1 MGFLNRFRSD
11 KHLAQCLQA
20 STLDAPE
27 AGQCL
32 SKLKS
37 ASDSALPKIFSRLSS
52 ADATES
58 VRIREILLRMVDAST
73 LSGFFPGLYSEA
85 HPKVQK
91 ATVAALSTED
101 SYDPGLLLKLF
112 DDQAISKTALL
123 KVLDARKSRL
133 NSLALLRKANTLQPG
148 ERTALFAILE
158 EIADKSIVP
167 ELVSRI
173 TAKDINTRKGIVK
186 LLGHFNIPQARTALL
201 GRLTDDSKQ
210 IRFEA
215 LDALAKS
222 DIEIDLGVLCSLV
235 KDRDYSVQ
243 NRAIDALVR
252 RNDPDTV
259 KHLMGLLKDE
269 SEYVRRGAV
278 EVFNGM
284 EYIDAMEDL
293 LEALRDADWWVR
305 ARAADALAKIG
316 GPRVIK
322 AVIKLLK
329 SDDEYV
335 RRSAVEIL
343 NSTKSEA
350 AIDELM
356 AVLEDSDWWVRER
369 AIDALANI
377 GNKSAI
383 PALLDMMK
391 KDKQAATVVL
401 RAMISLGDETNVS
414 DILPMLKSKEPN
426 IVVEAMHTLAEL
438 VDSNRSE
445 LVTKSIKQRSKLAA
459 EEVQD
464 AATEALNRI
473 EQRLTLD
480 SGEYYD
486 LASSRAGQ
494 KQEEE
499 VRPATREIEIDVKQL
514 KSGDEIS
521 DRYRFIRR
529 IGKGAFSTVLLVKD
543 TVIGEEMILKVLHD
557 KMSADEAMIKRFVR
571 EIQYARKISHPHV
584 IRIYDF
590 LSMGNIYAISMEY
603 FPSLSLSAELK
614 SKEPFDFA
622 RAIKIAADIASGL
635 HAAHLTGVI
644 HRDVKPGNILV
655 DNSDNVKVVDFG
667 ISAAQDGGDTKLT
680 KTGILIG
687 TPRYMAPEQ
696 VLGKPLDA
704 RTDMYSLGVILY
716 EMLTGETAF
725 AGDDNMAVLY
735 RHVHGNIE
743 LAHKANPEI
752 PLPLSN
758 LVMKMMAVK
767 PENRYKDMVEMEEV
781 LRAYKV

>member
-1 MGFLNRFRSD
+1 MGLFNKFRAD

-27 AGQCL
+27 ASQCL

-37 ASDSALPKIFSRLSS
+37 ASDSAIPKIFSRLS
-52 ADATES
+52 AAEGAEA
-58 VRIREILLRMVDAST
+58 VRIREVLKRLIDTNT
-73 LSGFFPGLYSEA
+73 LSSFFPGLYSEA
-85 HPKVQK
+85 HPRVQK
-91 ATVAALSTED
+91 ATVEALSVED

-112 DDQAISKTALL
+112 DDKAISKSALL

-133 NSLALLRKANTLQPG
+133 NSIALLRKTNMLQPG

-158 EIADKSIVP
+158 DIADQSIVP
-167 ELVSRI
+167 ELVNRI
-173 TAKDINTRKGIVK
+173 TAKDINTRRGIVK
-186 LLGHFNIPQARTALL
+186 LLGHFDIPQARSALL

-215 LDALAKS
+215 LDALAKNS
-222 DIEIDLGVLCSLV
+222 IEIDLGILCSLV
-235 KDRDYSVQ
+235 KDKDYSVQ
-243 NRAIDALVR
+243 NRAIDALVK
-252 RNDPDTV
+252 RNDPTTV
-259 KHLMGLLKDE
+259 KHLMDLLKDE

-278 EVFNGM
+278 EVLNGL
-284 EYIDAMEDL
+284 EYPNAIEDL

-329 SDDEYV
+329 SEDEYV

-343 NSTKSEA
+343 NSTRSEA

-377 GNKSAI
+377 GNKSAV

-391 KDKQAATVVL
+391 KDKQAAPVVL
-401 RAMISLGDETNVS
+401 RAMVSLGDETNVS
-414 DILPMLKSKEPN
+414 DILPMLKSKEPT
-426 IVVEAMHTLAEL
+426 VAVEAMHTLAEL

-494 KQEEE
+494 KQEEAVQVPVE
-499 VRPATREIEIDVKQL
+499 EFDIKKL
-514 KSGDEIS
+514 KSGDEIT

-543 TVIGEEMILKVLHD
+543 TVINEEMILKVLHD
-557 KMSADEAMIKRFVR
+557 KMSVDEAMIKRFVR

-590 LSMGNIYAISMEY
+590 LSMGNMYAISMEF

-622 RAIKIAADIASGL
+622 RALNIAADVASGL

-667 ISAAQDGGDTKLT
+667 ISAAQDSGETKLT

-716 EMLTGETAF
+716 EMLTGVTAF

-735 RHVHGNIE
+735 RHVHGDIE
-743 LAHKANPEI
+743 PAHKANPDI
-752 PLPLSN
+752 PKPLSDI
-758 LVMKMMAVK
+758 VMKMMAVK

-781 LRAYKV
+781 LRAYKP

>member
-1 MGFLNRFRSD
+1 MGLFNKFRAD

-27 AGQCL
+27 ASQCL

-37 ASDSALPKIFSRLSS
+37 ASDSAIPKIFSRLS
-52 ADATES
+52 AAEGAEA
-58 VRIREILLRMVDAST
+58 VRIREVLKRLIDTNT
-73 LSGFFPGLYSEA
+73 LSSFFPGLYSEA
-85 HPKVQK
+85 HPRVQK
-91 ATVAALSTED
+91 ATVEALSVED

-112 DDQAISKTALL
+112 DDKAISKSALL

-133 NSLALLRKANTLQPG
+133 NSIALLRKTNMLQPG

-158 EIADKSIVP
+158 DIADQSIVP
-167 ELVSRI
+167 ELVNRI
-173 TAKDINTRKGIVK
+173 TAKDINTRRGIVK
-186 LLGHFNIPQARTALL
+186 LLGHFDIPQARSALL

-215 LDALAKS
+215 LDALAKNS
-222 DIEIDLGVLCSLV
+222 IEIDLGILCSLV
-235 KDRDYSVQ
+235 KDKDYSVQ
-243 NRAIDALVR
+243 NRAIDALVK
-252 RNDPDTV
+252 RNDPTTV
-259 KHLMGLLKDE
+259 KHLMDLLKDE

-278 EVFNGM
+278 EVLNGL
-284 EYIDAMEDL
+284 EYPNAIEDL

-329 SDDEYV
+329 SEDEYV

-343 NSTKSEA
+343 NSTRSEA

-377 GNKSAI
+377 GNKSAV

-391 KDKQAATVVL
+391 KDKQAAPVVL
-401 RAMISLGDETNVS
+401 RAMVSLGDETNVS
-414 DILPMLKSKEPN
+414 DILPMLKSKEPT
-426 IVVEAMHTLAEL
+426 VAVEAMHTLAEL

-494 KQEEE
+494 KQEEVVQVPVE
-499 VRPATREIEIDVKQL
+499 EFDIKKL
-514 KSGDEIS
+514 KSGDEIT

-543 TVIGEEMILKVLHD
+543 TVINEEMILKVLHD
-557 KMSADEAMIKRFVR
+557 KMSVDEAMIKRFVR

-590 LSMGNIYAISMEY
+590 LSMGNMYAISMEF

-622 RAIKIAADIASGL
+622 RALNIAADVASGL

-667 ISAAQDGGDTKLT
+667 ISAAQDSGETKLT

-716 EMLTGETAF
+716 EMLTGVTAF

-735 RHVHGNIE
+735 RHVHGDIE
-743 LAHKANPEI
+743 PAYKANPDI
-752 PLPLSN
+752 PKPLSDI
-758 LVMKMMAVK
+758 VMKMMAVK

-781 LRAYKV
+781 LRAYKP

>member
-1 MGFLNRFRSD
+1 VGLFNKFRAD

-27 AGQCL
+27 ASQCL

-37 ASDSALPKIFSRLSS
+37 ASDSAIPKIFSRLS
-52 ADATES
+52 AAEGAEA
-58 VRIREILLRMVDAST
+58 VRIREVLKRLIDTNT
-73 LSGFFPGLYSEA
+73 LSSFFPGLYSEA
-85 HPKVQK
+85 HPRVQK
-91 ATVAALSTED
+91 ATVEALSVED

-112 DDQAISKTALL
+112 DDKAISKSALL

-133 NSLALLRKANTLQPG
+133 NSIALLRKTNMLQPG

-158 EIADKSIVP
+158 DIADQSIVP
-167 ELVSRI
+167 ELVNRI
-173 TAKDINTRKGIVK
+173 TAKDINTRRGIVK
-186 LLGHFNIPQARTALL
+186 LLGHFDIPQARSALL

-215 LDALAKS
+215 LDALAKNS
-222 DIEIDLGVLCSLV
+222 IEIDLGILCSLV
-235 KDRDYSVQ
+235 KDKDYSVQ
-243 NRAIDALVR
+243 NRAIDALVK
-252 RNDPDTV
+252 RNDPTTV
-259 KHLMGLLKDE
+259 KHLMDLLKDE

-278 EVFNGM
+278 EVLNGL
-284 EYIDAMEDL
+284 EYPNAIEDL

-329 SDDEYV
+329 SEDEYV

-343 NSTKSEA
+343 NSTRSEA

-377 GNKSAI
+377 GNKSAV

-391 KDKQAATVVL
+391 KDKQAAPVVL
-401 RAMISLGDETNVS
+401 RAMVSLGDETNVS
-414 DILPMLKSKEPN
+414 DILPMLKSKEPT
-426 IVVEAMHTLAEL
+426 VAVEAMHTLAEL

-494 KQEEE
+494 KQEEAVQVPVE
-499 VRPATREIEIDVKQL
+499 EFDIKKL
-514 KSGDEIS
+514 KSGDEIT

-543 TVIGEEMILKVLHD
+543 TVINEEMILKVLHD
-557 KMSADEAMIKRFVR
+557 KMSVDEAMIKRFVR

-590 LSMGNIYAISMEY
+590 LSMGNMYAISMEF

-622 RAIKIAADIASGL
+622 RALNIAADVASGL

-667 ISAAQDGGDTKLT
+667 ISAAQDSGETKLT

-716 EMLTGETAF
+716 EMLTGVTAF

-735 RHVHGNIE
+735 RHVHGDIE
-743 LAHKANPEI
+743 PAHKANPDI
-752 PLPLSN
+752 PKPLSDI
-758 LVMKMMAVK
+758 VMKMMAVK

-781 LRAYKV
+781 LRAYKP

>member
-1 MGFLNRFRSD
+1 MGLFNKFRAD

-27 AGQCL
+27 ASQCL

-37 ASDSALPKIFSRLSS
+37 ASGSAIPKIFSRLS
-52 ADATES
+52 AAEEVEA
-58 VRIREILLRMVDAST
+58 VRIREVLKRLVDSNT
-73 LSGFFPGLYSEA
+73 LSSFFPGLYSEA

-91 ATVAALSTED
+91 ATVEALSVDD

-112 DDQAISKTALL
+112 DDKAVSKSALL
-123 KVLDARKSRL
+123 KVLAARKSRL
-133 NSLALLRKANTLQPG
+133 NSIALLRKTNMLQPG

-158 EIADKSIVP
+158 DIADQSIVP
-167 ELVSRI
+167 ELVNRI
-173 TAKDINTRKGIVK
+173 TAKDINTRRGIVK
-186 LLGHFNIPQARTALL
+186 LLGHFDIPQARSALL
-201 GRLTDDSKQ
+201 GRLTDESKQ

-215 LDALAKS
+215 LDALAKNS
-222 DIEIDLGVLCSLV
+222 IEIDLGILCSLV
-235 KDRDYSVQ
+235 KDKDYSVQ
-243 NRAIDALVR
+243 NRAIDALVK
-252 RNDPDTV
+252 RNDPATV
-259 KHLMGLLKDE
+259 KHLMDLLKDE

-278 EVFNGM
+278 EVLNGL
-284 EYIDAMEDL
+284 EYPNAIEDL

-329 SDDEYV
+329 SEDEYV

-343 NSTKSEA
+343 NSTRSEA

-377 GNKSAI
+377 GNKSAV

-391 KDKQAATVVL
+391 KDKQAAPVVL

-426 IVVEAMHTLAEL
+426 VVVEAMHTLAEL

-445 LVTKSIKQRSKLAA
+445 LVTKSIKQRSKLSA

-486 LASSRAGQ
+486 LDSSRAGQ
-494 KQEEE
+494 KQKD
-499 VRPATREIEIDVKQL
+499 VQVPAKEFDIKKL
-514 KSGDEIS
+514 KSGDEIT

-543 TVIGEEMILKVLHD
+543 TVINEEMILKVLHD
-557 KMSADEAMIKRFVR
+557 KMSVDEAMIKRFVR

-590 LSMGNIYAISMEY
+590 LSMGNMYAISMEF

-622 RAIKIAADIASGL
+622 RALNIAADVASGL

-667 ISAAQDGGDTKLT
+667 ISAAQDSGETKLT

-716 EMLTGETAF
+716 EMLTGVTAF

-735 RHVHGNIE
+735 RHVHGDIE
-743 LAHKANPEI
+743 PAHKANPDI

-758 LVMKMMAVK
+758 IVMKMMAVK
-767 PENRYKDMVEMEEV
+767 PENRYKDMVELEEV
-781 LRAYKV
+781 LRAYKP

>member
-1 MGFLNRFRSD
+1 VGLFNKFRAD

-27 AGQCL
+27 ASQCL

-37 ASDSALPKIFSRLSS
+37 ASDSAIPKIFSRLS
-52 ADATES
+52 AAEGAEA
-58 VRIREILLRMVDAST
+58 VRIREVLKRLIDTNT
-73 LSGFFPGLYSEA
+73 LSSFFPGLYSEA
-85 HPKVQK
+85 HPRVQK
-91 ATVAALSTED
+91 ATVEALSVED

-112 DDQAISKTALL
+112 DDKAISKSALL

-133 NSLALLRKANTLQPG
+133 NSIALLRKTNMLQPG

-158 EIADKSIVP
+158 DIADQSIVP
-167 ELVSRI
+167 ELVNRI
-173 TAKDINTRKGIVK
+173 TAKDINTRRGIVK
-186 LLGHFNIPQARTALL
+186 LLGHFDIPQARSALL

-215 LDALAKS
+215 LDALAKNS
-222 DIEIDLGVLCSLV
+222 IEIDLGILCSLV
-235 KDRDYSVQ
+235 KDKDYSVQ
-243 NRAIDALVR
+243 NRAIDALVK
-252 RNDPDTV
+252 RNDPTTV
-259 KHLMGLLKDE
+259 KHLMDLLKDE

-278 EVFNGM
+278 EVLNGL
-284 EYIDAMEDL
+284 EYPNAIEDL

-329 SDDEYV
+329 SEDEYV

-343 NSTKSEA
+343 NSTRSEA

-377 GNKSAI
+377 GNKSAV

-391 KDKQAATVVL
+391 KDKQAAPVVL
-401 RAMISLGDETNVS
+401 RAMVSLGDETNVS
-414 DILPMLKSKEPN
+414 DILPMLKSKEPT
-426 IVVEAMHTLAEL
+426 VAVEAMHTLAEL

-494 KQEEE
+494 KQEEVVQVPVE
-499 VRPATREIEIDVKQL
+499 EFDIKKL
-514 KSGDEIS
+514 KSGDEIT

-543 TVIGEEMILKVLHD
+543 TVINEEMILKVLHD
-557 KMSADEAMIKRFVR
+557 KMSVDEAMIKRFVR

-590 LSMGNIYAISMEY
+590 LSMGNMYAISMEF

-622 RAIKIAADIASGL
+622 RALNIAADVASGL

-667 ISAAQDGGDTKLT
+667 ISAAQDSGETKLT

-716 EMLTGETAF
+716 EMLTGVTAF

-735 RHVHGNIE
+735 RHVHGDIE
-743 LAHKANPEI
+743 PAYKANPDI
-752 PLPLSN
+752 PKPLSDI
-758 LVMKMMAVK
+758 VMKMMAVK

-781 LRAYKV
+781 LRAYKP

>member
-1 MGFLNRFRSD
+1 MGLFNKFRAD

-27 AGQCL
+27 ASQCL

-37 ASDSALPKIFSRLSS
+37 ASGSAIPKIFSSLS
-52 ADATES
+52 AAEETEA
-58 VRIREILLRMVDAST
+58 VRIREILKRLVDTNT
-73 LSGFFPGLYSEA
+73 LSSFFPGLYSEA
-85 HPKVQK
+85 HPRVQK
-91 ATVAALSTED
+91 ATVEALSVED

-112 DDQAISKTALL
+112 DDKAVSKSALL
-123 KVLDARKSRL
+123 KVLAARKASL
-133 NSLALLRKANTLQPG
+133 NSIALLRKTNMLQPG

-158 EIADKSIVP
+158 EIADQSIVP
-167 ELVSRI
+167 ELVNRI
-173 TAKDINTRKGIVK
+173 TAKDINTRRGIVK
-186 LLGHFNIPQARTALL
+186 LLGHFNIPQARSALL
-201 GRLTDDSKQ
+201 GRLTDESKQ

-215 LDALAKS
+215 LDALAKNNM
-222 DIEIDLGVLCSLV
+222 DIDLGILCSLV
-235 KDRDYSVQ
+235 KDKDYSVQ
-243 NRAIDALVR
+243 NRAIDALVK
-252 RNDPDTV
+252 RNDPTTV
-259 KHLMGLLKDE
+259 KHLMDLLKDE
-269 SEYVRRGAV
+269 SEYIRRGAV
-278 EVFNGM
+278 EVLNGL
-284 EYIDAMEDL
+284 EYPNAIEDL
-293 LEALRDADWWVR
+293 LEAIRDADWWVR

-329 SDDEYV
+329 SEDEYV

-343 NSTKSEA
+343 NSTRSEI

-377 GNKSAI
+377 GNKAAV

-391 KDKQAATVVL
+391 KDKQAAPVVL

-414 DILPMLKSKEPN
+414 DILLMLKSKEPN
-426 IVVEAMHTLAEL
+426 VVVEAMHTLAEL

-445 LVTKSIKQRSKLAA
+445 LVTRSIKQRSKLAA

-464 AATEALNRI
+464 SATEALNRI

-480 SGEYYD
+480 SGEYHD
-486 LASSRAGQ
+486 LASSQAGQ
-494 KQEEE
+494 KS
-499 VRPATREIEIDVKQL
+499 KQGKVQAVAESFDIKKL
-514 KSGDEIS
+514 KSGDQIT
-521 DRYRFIRR
+521 DRYIFIRR

-543 TVIGEEMILKVLHD
+543 TVINEEMILKVLHD
-557 KMSADEAMIKRFVR
+557 KMSVDEAMIKRFVR

-590 LSMGNIYAISMEY
+590 LSMGNMYAISMEF

-614 SKEPFDFA
+614 SREPFDFA
-622 RAIKIAADIASGL
+622 RAVKITADICSGL

-655 DNSDNVKVVDFG
+655 DNNDNVKVVDFG

-725 AGDDNMAVLY
+725 AGEDNMAVLY
-735 RHVHGNIE
+735 RHVHGDIE
-743 LAHKANPEI
+743 AAHKANSEI
-752 PLPLSN
+752 PLPLSTI
-758 LVMKMMAVK
+758 VMKMMAVK

-781 LRAYKV
+781 LRAYKP

>member
-1 MGFLNRFRSD
+1 MGLFNKFRAD
-11 KHLAQCLQA
+11 KHLAQCLRA
-20 STLDAPE
+20 STLDVPE
-27 AGQCL
+27 ASQCL

-37 ASDSALPKIFSRLSS
+37 ASGSAIPKIFSRLS
-52 ADATES
+52 AAEEAEA
-58 VRIREILLRMVDAST
+58 VRIREILKRLVDTST
-73 LSGFFPGLYSEA
+73 LASFFPGLYSEA

-91 ATVAALSTED
+91 AAVEALSAENN
-101 SYDPGLLLKLF
+101 YDPGLLLKLF
-112 DDQAISKTALL
+112 DDQAVSKSALL
-123 KVLDARKSRL
+123 KVLAARKSRL
-133 NSLALLRKANTLQPG
+133 NSIALLRKTNTLQPG

-158 EIADKSIVP
+158 GIADESIVP
-167 ELVSRI
+167 ELVNRI
-173 TAKDINTRKGIVK
+173 TAKDINTRRGIVK
-186 LLGHFNIPQARTALL
+186 LLGQFDVPQARSALL
-201 GRLTDDSKQ
+201 GRLTDESKQ

-215 LDALAKS
+215 LDALANNS
-222 DIEIDLGVLCSLV
+222 IEIDLNILCTLV
-235 KDRDYSVQ
+235 KDKDYSVQ
-243 NRAIDALVR
+243 NRAIDALVK
-252 RNDPDTV
+252 RNDPATV
-259 KHLMGLLKDE
+259 AHLMDLLKAE
-269 SEYVRRGAV
+269 SEYIRRGAV
-278 EVFNGM
+278 EVLNGL
-284 EYIDAMEDL
+284 EYPNAIEDL

-329 SDDEYV
+329 SEDEYV

-343 NSTKSEA
+343 NSTRSEA

-356 AVLEDSDWWVRER
+356 SVLEDSDWWVRER

-391 KDKQAATVVL
+391 KDKQAAPVVL

-426 IVVEAMHTLAEL
+426 VVVEAMHTLAEL

-480 SGEYYD
+480 SGEYHD

-494 KQEEE
+494 KPKQEEDIQAVAE
-499 VRPATREIEIDVKQL
+499 SFDIKKL
-514 KSGDEIS
+514 KSGDQIT
-521 DRYRFIRR
+521 DRYIFIRR

-543 TVIGEEMILKVLHD
+543 TVINEEMILKVLHD
-557 KMSADEAMIKRFVR
+557 KMSVDEAMIKRFVR

-590 LSMGNIYAISMEY
+590 LSMGNMYAISMEF

-622 RAIKIAADIASGL
+622 RAINITADICSGL

-655 DNSDNVKVVDFG
+655 DNSDSVKVVDFG

-743 LAHKANPEI
+743 SAHKANPEI
-752 PLPLSN
+752 PLPLSDI
-758 LVMKMMAVK
+758 VMKMMAVK
-767 PENRYKDMVEMEEV
+767 PENRYKNMVEMEEV
-781 LRAYKV
+781 LRAYKA